1 MKVFK
6 HLQIISIKNPIFNIP
21 LNIFLSNNWKKS
33 NACRFLNSYV
43 LKWYESRRMKK
54 SFRGSNFVQKFGPSY
69 KKGRLSKLFFLYF
82 RHFPDFFCPFLIFFY
97 FRRHSTLV
105 TWLCSVLAL
114 DYCVAHS
121 DILELHFLCI
131 KSILMSKLIRLFFF
145 CVLFFILYF
154 DVGALVGKA
163 LKLIVTGAAYIRT
176 THIRPCIHS
185 FYWEKKL

>member
-1 MKVFK
+1 
-6 HLQIISIKNPIFNIP
+6 
-21 LNIFLSNNWKKS
+21 
-33 NACRFLNSYV
+33 
-43 LKWYESRRMKK
+43 
-54 SFRGSNFVQKFGPSY
+54 
-69 KKGRLSKLFFLYF
+69 
-82 RHFPDFFCPFLIFFY
+82 
-97 FRRHSTLV
+97 
-105 TWLCSVLAL
+105 
-114 DYCVAHS
+114 VAHS

-185 FYWEKKL
+185 FY